1 MMKIG
6 EICTRDV
13 VVVGRGVSVRE
24 AAKLMRELH
33 VGDLVVVDAV
43 GGRNVPAGVI
53 TDRDVTIEVVAM
65 GVDPDMIK
73 VSDVMGPELV
83 TVGEGETVYDT
94 IQRMRQRGVRRT
106 PVLDAQGGLL
116 GIVSLADLLEF
127 LAEEMTQL
135 ARVFYREQTRETAS
149 LI

>member
-24 AAKLMRELH
+24 AAILMREHH

-73 VSDVMGPELV
+73 VGDVMGPELV

-135 ARVFYREQTRETAS
+135 ARVFYREQTRETES

>member
-6 EICTRDV
+6 DICTRDV
-13 VVVGRGVSVRE
+13 VIVGRGVSVRE
-24 AAKLMRELH
+24 AAMLMREHH
-33 VGDLVVVDAV
+33 VGDLVVVDTV
-43 GGRNVPAGVI
+43 GGRNVPVGVI

-65 GVDPDMIK
+65 GVDPDMVK
-73 VSDVMGPELV
+73 VGEVMGPELV
-83 TVGEGETVYDT
+83 AVGEGETVYDT

-127 LAEEMTQL
+127 VAEEMTQL
-135 ARVFYREQTRETAS
+135 ARVFYREQTRETEN
-149 LI
+149 LL

>member
-13 VVVGRGVSVRE
+13 VVVGRGVSVRD
-24 AAKLMRELH
+24 AAKLMREHH

>member
-24 AAKLMRELH
+24 AARLMREHH